1 MESFGG
7 SLEGLGGVDAE
18 LLDAEGPRVQGMEF
32 LVRPPAVVGWLAFRF
47 IGRKVFVASVAV
59 FVVIPGRCASWFVRS
74 DEGLAAVF
82 ALRSDYSLPD
92 LADRL
97 LELSDLSE
105 EAIKSLQLL

>member
-1 MESFGG
+1 M
-7 SLEGLGGVDAE
+7 
-18 LLDAEGPRVQGMEF
+18 QGMEF

-47 IGRKVFVASVAV
+47 VGRKVFVASVAV
-59 FVVIPGRCASWFVRS
+59 FVVILRRCASWFVRS

-105 EAIKSLQLL
+105 EAIESLHLL